1 MAESLVQSR
10 GGLSAGNPQRSE
22 LIRTEDWWA
31 IWIGLGLIAAAVG
44 LFSAGASLKW
54 LAVAPQK
61 WSHGADWIGQL
72 RGQGVRYLAL
82 FLLWATVFGIG
93 AAALGIKLSRF
104 VTAFAALY
112 AAAAAIYFLGLWD
125 QAAHYNLEPP
135 LVALGLGLLISNTI
149 GVPGWL
155 EPALRVEFYIKTGIV
170 LLGASL
176 PLTLLAWAGPVAMLQ
191 AAIVSLATFGVIYF
205 SAVKLGL
212 DRRLAATLGTGGAVC
227 GVSGAIAVGGAV
239 GAKKQEVS
247 IAISLV
253 VVWAIVMI
261 FALPLTSRALRLSD
275 RHRRRLDRH
284 IGIRRCSGTRRR
296 SNLWRLRGY
305 GARDFG
311 QGDAAVAAFTLMKV
325 VGRDVWIGVWA
336 FVLSLIATTRWE
348 RTGIDNRTGAG
359 EIWRRFPKFVL
370 GFLAASLIV
379 TLISRGYTYPEY
391 KKDVVPSLVAPLQA
405 LRTWAFTFAFLSIG
419 LSTRVREFAAVGA
432 RPFYAFTIG
441 VRGQRDPGL
450 RAVDPGVRGVLGSA
464 RTMSRGAALDCH
476 GCGHFNAARRGH
488 RSRIPRTREFEFRV
502 RIGARAGWTCAHGT
516 SATSRPR
523 ASATI
528 TRAGLLRVRARTN
541 QWRPRLSRPR

>member
-1 MAESLVQSR
+1 MAESLVQGR
-10 GGLSAGNPQRSE
+10 HALSAARPQRLE

-54 LAVAPQK
+54 LAVSPQK
-61 WSHGADWIGQL
+61 WSHIADWTGQL
-72 RGQGVRYLAL
+72 REHGVRYGAL
-82 FLLWATVFGIG
+82 FLLWTTVFGLG
-93 AAALGIKLSRF
+93 AAALGIKLLRF
-104 VTAFAALY
+104 VTGFAPLY

-135 LVALGLGLLISNTI
+135 LVALGLGLLISNSI
-149 GVPGWL
+149 GVPRWL

-227 GVSGAIAVGGAV
+227 GVSGAIAVAGAV

-261 FALPLTSRALRLSD
+261 FALPLIARALGLSTGVAGAW
-275 RHRRRLDRH
+275 
-284 IGIRRCSGTRRR
+284 IGTSEFADAAGLAAAQTYGGYAGTVPGI
-296 SNLWRLRGY
+296 S
-305 GARDFG
+305 G

-336 FVLSLIATTRWE
+336 FVLSLIATTRWD
-348 RTGIDNRTGAG
+348 RTGIDNGAGAG

-370 GFLAASLIV
+370 GFLAASLIL
-379 TLISRGYTYPEY
+379 TLISRGYSYAEY

-432 RPFYAFTIG
+432 RPFYAFSIG
-441 VRGQRDPGL
+441 VVVNVLLGYVLSTQVFAPFWERLGQ
-450 RAVDPGVRGVLGSA
+450 
-464 RTMSRGAALDCH
+464 
-476 GCGHFNAARRGH
+476 
-488 RSRIPRTREFEFRV
+488 
-502 RIGARAGWTCAHGT
+502 
-516 SATSRPR
+516 
-523 ASATI
+523 
-528 TRAGLLRVRARTN
+528 
-541 QWRPRLSRPR
+541 